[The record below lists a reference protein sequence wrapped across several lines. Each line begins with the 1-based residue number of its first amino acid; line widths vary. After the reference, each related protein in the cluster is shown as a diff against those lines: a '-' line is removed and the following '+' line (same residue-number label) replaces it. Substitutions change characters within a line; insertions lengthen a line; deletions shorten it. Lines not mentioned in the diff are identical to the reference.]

1 MKPVC
6 LVVGAGA
13 GIGAHV
19 ARKFASSGYHAC
31 VTRRTN
37 QTGLDQLVGEIKQ
50 SGGEATGFLSNI
62 AKENSI
68 EELVLEIEE
77 SIGPIEVVVYNIGAQ
92 IGDRSLEETSAKMF
106 ELGWRLATFGLFR
119 LASILLPLMEKRG
132 SGNLLVTSATASMRG
147 NAGQHSH
154 ASAMAGRRM
163 LCQTLNAEY
172 GAKGIHIC
180 HMVIDGIVDA
190 PDTVGLMLGP
200 EKFEA
205 LRQERGMDKDG
216 LLLPSAV
223 AETYLNITRQ
233 HRSAWTHELDIRP
246 FSELPWW
253 NSEKLS
259 L

>member
-1 MKPVC
+1 V
-6 LVVGAGA
+6 L
-13 GIGAHV
+13 
-19 ARKFASSGYHAC
+19 SC
-31 VTRRTN
+31 V
-37 QTGLDQLVGEIKQ
+37 
-50 SGGEATGFLSNI
+50 
-62 AKENSI
+62 
-68 EELVLEIEE
+68 
-77 SIGPIEVVVYNIGAQ
+77 
-92 IGDRSLEETSAKMF
+92 
-106 ELGWRLATFGLFR
+106 
-119 LASILLPLMEKRG
+119 
-132 SGNLLVTSATASMRG
+132 
-147 NAGQHSH
+147 
-154 ASAMAGRRM
+154 
-163 LCQTLNAEY
+163 AEY

-180 HMVIDGIVDA
+180 HLVIDGIVDA